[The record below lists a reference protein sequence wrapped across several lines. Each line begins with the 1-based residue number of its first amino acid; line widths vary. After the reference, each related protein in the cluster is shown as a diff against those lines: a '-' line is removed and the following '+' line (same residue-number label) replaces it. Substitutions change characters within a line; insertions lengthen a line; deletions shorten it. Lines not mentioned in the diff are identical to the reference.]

1 MTIITMIIRTEREV
15 KEEGRSTQMKNRIL
29 SAIMMMMTMNNRRQ
43 AIIII
48 TIIIIQSRPKAVRC
62 IDYLHEF
69 KNERTAL
76 SYDTIKTEKEK
87 K

>member
-29 SAIMMMMTMNNRRQ
+29 SAIMMMTMNNRRQ